1 MEERNKISEIHRI
14 VMNYW
19 KMTTTS
25 NFSNEEDEK
34 SYTQGVLDEINEIV
48 NLLPIR
54 DVSGSF
60 TKDEV
65 IKLLKKRADNAFHKF
80 HEYERN
86 EILQV
91 IDIIT
96 RLMPPSSFPDW

>member
-1 MEERNKISEIHRI
+1 MNKDNKTLSKQQNGNDFIA
-14 VMNYW
+14 
-19 KMTTTS
+19 
-25 NFSNEEDEK
+25 
-34 SYTQGVLDEINEIV
+34 
-48 NLLPIR
+48 

-65 IKLLKKRADNAFHKF
+65 IKILQKRADTAFNKHHKY
-80 HEYERN
+80 HRD
-86 EILQV
+86 EILQA

>member
-1 MEERNKISEIHRI
+1 MTAEELYKKEFGNADSIPKESVLRLLK
-14 VMNYW
+14 
-19 KMTTTS
+19 
-25 NFSNEEDEK
+25 NFAKALKLERE
-34 SYTQGVLDEINEIV
+34 QALRVH
-48 NLLPIR
+48 
-54 DVSGSF
+54 DVGGSF

-65 IKLLKKRADNAFHKF
+65 INILQKRADNAFHKS

-86 EILQV
+86 EILQA

>member
-1 MEERNKISEIHRI
+1 
-14 VMNYW
+14 
-19 KMTTTS
+19 MTTKKEPNKTS
-25 NFSNEEDEK
+25 DNPQNGNDF
-34 SYTQGVLDEINEIV
+34 IA
-48 NLLPIR
+48 

-65 IKLLKKRADNAFHKF
+65 INILQKRADNTFHKF

-86 EILQV
+86 EILKA

>member
-1 MEERNKISEIHRI
+1 MTQEEFDKAPLLDQIL
-14 VMNYW
+14 YD
-19 KMTTTS
+19 TTGMLVENHLS
-25 NFSNEEDEK
+25 IAEAMDK
-34 SYTQGVLDEINEIV
+34 YHQAKLK
-48 NLLPIR
+48 LLVIA
-54 DVSGSF
+54 DVSSSF

-65 IKLLKKRADNAFHKF
+65 INILQKRADNAFHKF

-86 EILQV
+86 EILKA

>member
-1 MEERNKISEIHRI
+1 MTTEKKS
-14 VMNYW
+14 
-19 KMTTTS
+19 TTTS
-25 NFSNEEDEK
+25 DNPQNGNDF
-34 SYTQGVLDEINEIV
+34 IV
-48 NLLPIR
+48 
-54 DVSGSF
+54 DVRGSF

-65 IKLLKKRADNAFHKF
+65 INILQKRADNAFHKF

-86 EILQV
+86 EILKA

>member
-1 MEERNKISEIHRI
+1 MK
-14 VMNYW
+14 
-19 KMTTTS
+19 
-25 NFSNEEDEK
+25 NESSK
-34 SYTQGVLDEINEIV
+34 QAAKKALCKT
-48 NLLPIR
+48 

-65 IKLLKKRADNAFHKF
+65 INILQKRADNAFHKF

-86 EILQV
+86 EILKA

-96 RLMPPSSFPDW
+96 RLMPPSSFPGW

>member
-1 MEERNKISEIHRI
+1 MKESNKQ
-14 VMNYW
+14 
-19 KMTTTS
+19 
-25 NFSNEEDEK
+25 EK
-34 SYTQGVLDEINEIV
+34 NKPCDN
-48 NLLPIR
+48 

-65 IKLLKKRADNAFHKF
+65 INILQKRADNAFHKF
-80 HEYERN
+80 HEHERN
-86 EILQV
+86 EILQA

>member
-1 MEERNKISEIHRI
+1 MSK
-14 VMNYW
+14 
-19 KMTTTS
+19 
-25 NFSNEEDEK
+25 EDK
-34 SYTQGVLDEINEIV
+34 TLDKQQNGNDFIA
-48 NLLPIR
+48 

-65 IKLLKKRADNAFHKF
+65 INILQKRADNAFHRF
-80 HEYERN
+80 HEHQRN
-86 EILQV
+86 EIFQA